1 MAKRPQGRIGHIPFE
16 IGKTRQHTAINRHI
30 DMVHFDSDHMSGAAK
45 KNTCLEM
52 IDRNGY
58 WWTLYMSL
66 LHYFR
71 DDHT

>member
-1 MAKRPQGRIGHIPFE
+1 
-16 IGKTRQHTAINRHI
+16 
-30 DMVHFDSDHMSGAAK
+30 MVHFDSDHMSGAVPEIPERLEGTNHQHFTGYGEDQICKAAK

-71 DDHT
+71 NDNT